1 MGVASGHHLRVQM
14 KILPGA
20 NIRNKKD
27 EEEDDTEA
35 IEPSSHPAP
44 YHTLMMTAMVVT
56 MMRLTM
62 KTDESDLDT

>member
-20 NIRNKKD
+20 NIGNKKD
-27 EEEDDTEA
+27 EEEDNAKA

-44 YHTLMMTAMVVT
+44 YHTLMMTAMVIT
-56 MMRLTM
+56 MIRLTM

>member
-1 MGVASGHHLRVQM
+1 MSSQTDHLRMHM
-14 KILPGA
+14 KISPGA

-27 EEEDDTEA
+27 EEEDDAEA

-44 YHTLMMTAMVVT
+44 YHTLMMTAMVIT
-56 MMRLTM
+56 MIRLTM